1 MEMLYNVSEV
11 HRRVWDMPG
20 TVLEQC
26 GMDMTS
32 NGKGKV
38 VGSLQREQN
47 LLHTEKLLM
56 SGIWEESL
64 DDQKEL

>member
-32 NGKGKV
+32 NGKGKR
-38 VGSLQREQN
+38 S
-47 LLHTEKLLM
+47 TEKERAAM
-56 SGIWEESL
+56 GNEKNRIV
-64 DDQKEL
+64 KI

>member
-32 NGKGKV
+32 NGKGKR
-38 VGSLQREQN
+38 S
-47 LLHTEKLLM
+47 TEKERAAM
-56 SGIWEESL
+56 GNEKNRIVKIGDGIAL
-64 DDQKEL
+64 